1 MGHLHTDMTVRGS
14 KAAVELKNVLID
26 AGATY
31 TVLPEE
37 ILEEVGAWGPLS
49 EVEVELG
56 NGEKVKAEA
65 YGVAIKIEEVEAP
78 AISITFEGGQTV
90 IGVETLESIGLK
102 LDPTTGALEF
112 TRPKGM
118 AYFYSLECCTGLRR
132 RNFIRKQVYPSC
144 LNGAISLT

>member
-1 MGHLHTDMTVRGS
+1 MGHLRTDMTVRGS

-26 AGATY
+26 TGATY

-37 ILEEVGAWGPLS
+37 ILEEVGAWGPMP
-49 EVEVELG
+49 EVEVALG

-102 LDPTTGALEF
+102 LDPTTSSLEF
-112 TRPKGM
+112 TRPKGL
-118 AYFYSLECCTGLRR
+118 AYFHS
-132 RNFIRKQVYPSC
+132 S
-144 LNGAISLT
+144 

>member
-1 MGHLHTDMTVRGS
+1 MGHLHTEMTVRGS

-26 AGATY
+26 TGATY

-37 ILEEVGAWGPLS
+37 ILEEVGAWGPVA
-49 EVEVELG
+49 EVGVELG

-65 YGVAIKIEEVEAP
+65 YGVAIKIQDVEAP
-78 AISITFEGGQTV
+78 SIGITFEGAQTV

-102 LDPTTGALEF
+102 LDPTTGKLEF

-118 AYFYSLECCTGLRR
+118 AYFYHAT
-132 RNFIRKQVYPSC
+132 
-144 LNGAISLT
+144 A